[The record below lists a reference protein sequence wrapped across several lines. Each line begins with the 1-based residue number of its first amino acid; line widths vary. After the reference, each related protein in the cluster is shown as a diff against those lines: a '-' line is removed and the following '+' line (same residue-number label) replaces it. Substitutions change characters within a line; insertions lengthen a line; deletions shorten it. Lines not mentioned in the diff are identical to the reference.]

1 MWQFQ
6 TINLSF
12 RLLSDKEIYFWNYV
26 MRTPIPE
33 VDYLSVQ
40 PKKTCTLV
48 NIWSNTNQC
57 GVFLSCG
64 KEAVVSAIFINT
76 HYETEYTTIFLH
88 LRGIHR
94 TNRIIHFYT
103 TLSFP

>member
-12 RLLSDKEIYFWNYV
+12 KLLSDKEISFWNYV

-40 PKKTCTLV
+40 PRKTYTLV
-48 NIWSNTNQC
+48 NI
-57 GVFLSCG
+57 
-64 KEAVVSAIFINT
+64 
-76 HYETEYTTIFLH
+76 
-88 LRGIHR
+88 
-94 TNRIIHFYT
+94 
-103 TLSFP
+103 